1 MSFTT
6 TDKSSRVYAPGYF
19 LAKEECERKTFEVD
33 STDERVIT
41 ASNGGKFL
49 PMGVAYPSNDSNAI
63 GIVYEDVDV
72 STGNMPCS
80 VVLKGS
86 VYEGRLSEELTNAA
100 KTALVSAGIKFLD
113 EPTVTRG

>member
-19 LAKEECERKTFEVD
+19 LAKEECERKTFEAD

-41 ASNGGKFL
+41 AGNGGKFL
-49 PMGVAYPSNDSNAI
+49 PMGIAYPSNDSNAI
-63 GIVYEDVDV
+63 GILYEDVDV
-72 STGNMPCS
+72 TTGNMPCS
-80 VVLKGS
+80 VVLSGS
-86 VYEGRLSEELTNAA
+86 VYEGRLSETLTANA
-100 KTALVSAGIKFLD
+100 KSALAAAGIKFLT